1 MHRTK
6 LWVPAAWILILAVL
20 ATATGLLAPA
30 AKAQQGRALGRTQVL
45 VDAAWL
51 AANLDRP
58 DLRILD
64 VSGTRE
70 VYGRG
75 HLPGAVYASVTTDLV
90 DPTHRIRGMAPTR
103 EQFQALMRRLGV
115 GNAHSVVLYDD
126 ARGLLAARAFWVFKL
141 YRHERVAVLD
151 GGSGRWAAE
160 GGPLVTEVPAPAAS
174 AYVAGERDK
183 AIEATADYIRARLGQ
198 VFLLDS
204 RSPREFAGLDVRA
217 ARGGHIPGAVNVEWT
232 LATNADGT
240 FKTTADLRALYARAG
255 ATRDREIVVY
265 CQTGVRAAHSWF
277 VLKHLLGYPQ
287 VRNYDGSW
295 EEWGNRPDLPVQ
307 R

>member
-1 MHRTK
+1 MHRSKRWIPT
-6 LWVPAAWILILAVL
+6 AWILVVAFLAP
-20 ATATGLLAPA
+20 ATRLLAPA
-30 AKAQQGRALGRTQVL
+30 AWAQQVRALGRTQVL

-51 AANLDRP
+51 AANLTRP

-64 VSGTRE
+64 LSGTRE

-75 HLPGAVYASVTTDLV
+75 HLPGAVYASITTELV

-115 GNAHSVVLYDD
+115 GTTDSVVLYDEG
-126 ARGLLAARAFWVFKL
+126 RSLLAARAFWIFKL

-160 GGPLVTEVPAPAAS
+160 GRPLVTQVPTVAPS
-174 AYVAGERDK
+174 AYVAGERD
-183 AIEATADYIRARLGQ
+183 ATIEATADYIRARLGK
-198 VFLLDS
+198 VFLLDA

-232 LATNADGT
+232 LATNPDGT
-240 FKTTADLRALYARAG
+240 FKTVADLRDLYARAG
-255 ATRDREIVVY
+255 ASRDREIIVY

-277 VLKHLLGYPQ
+277 VLKYLLGYPQ

>member
-6 LWVPAAWILILAVL
+6 FWIPAAWILVAAVL
-20 ATATGLLAPA
+20 APATGLVAPA
-30 AKAQQGRALGRTQVL
+30 AQAEQARALGRTQVL

-51 AANLDRP
+51 AANLDSP

-64 VSGTRE
+64 VSGARE
-70 VYGRG
+70 VYERG
-75 HLPGAVYASVTTDLV
+75 HLPGAVYASIRTDLA
-90 DPTHRIRGMAPTR
+90 DPTHRVRGMAPTR
-103 EQFQALMRRLGV
+103 DQFQALMRRLGV
-115 GNAHSVVLYDD
+115 RNTDAVILYDD
-126 ARGLLAARAFWVFKL
+126 ARSVQAARAFWIFKL
-141 YRHERVAVLD
+141 YRHERVAILD

-160 GGPLVTEVPAPAAS
+160 GRPLVTEVPNVAPS
-174 AYVAGERDK
+174 AYVAGERD
-183 AIEATADYIRARLGQ
+183 ATIEATADYIRTRLGK

-240 FKTTADLRALYARAG
+240 FKTTADLRALYTRAG